1 LSGADKTDTIL
12 AVTSLVFPFG
22 RPVAPRIP
30 IANGARQLF
39 ILGAYPSA
47 FHVSWRP
54 PSTNGL
60 SQIKAVAVDNEPEP
74 FWTGADEADRLAAW
88 KSAVAFDHA
97 RFGEVG
103 LPGPLNGSSGRW
115 VEEQVLRPL
124 DTSRADAWITDCLD
138 VYCCSDDL
146 RQRLTDT
153 YNRVNGLPPWRL
165 LEHPSEDEMV
175 RQALAGHTE
184 RLRNELTTARPDRI
198 VTLGN
203 AALRVFARLV
213 GCNDENNV
221 PRQLSPDLKVYG
233 KPIAIRVDGRP
244 VEWLP
249 LAHPAAP
256 KRYQEAH
263 KVWLAAYRGA

>member
-1 LSGADKTDTIL
+1 MPS
-12 AVTSLVFPFG
+12 
-22 RPVAPRIP
+22 
-30 IANGARQLF
+30 ANGQRQLF

-60 SQIKAVAVDNEPEP
+60 SQIKAIAVDNEPEP
-74 FWTGADEADRLAAW
+74 FWTGADEADRLATW
-88 KSAVAFDHA
+88 KNAVAFDHA
-97 RFGEVG
+97 RFGDVG
-103 LPGPLNGSSGRW
+103 LPGFLNGSSGRW
-115 VEEQVLRPL
+115 VEEQILCPL
-124 DTSRADAWITDCLD
+124 DTSRADTWITDCLD

-146 RQRLTDT
+146 RQRLADT
-153 YNRVNGLPPWRL
+153 YNRVAGLPPWGL
-165 LEHPSEDEMV
+165 PEHPSEDEIV
-175 RQALAGHTE
+175 RKALADHTE

-213 GCNDENNV
+213 GHTDENNA
-221 PRQLSPDLKVYG
+221 PRQLSADSNVYG
-233 KPIAIRVDGRP
+233 KPIATRVDGRP

-256 KRYQEAH
+256 KRYQDAH
-263 KVWLAAYRGA
+263 KVWLAADRGA

>member
-1 LSGADKTDTIL
+1 MPS
-12 AVTSLVFPFG
+12 
-22 RPVAPRIP
+22 
-30 IANGARQLF
+30 ANGQRQLF

-60 SQIKAVAVDNEPEP
+60 SQIKAIAVDNEPEP
-74 FWTGADEADRLAAW
+74 FWTGADEADRLVTW
-88 KSAVAFDHA
+88 KNAVAFDPA
-97 RFGEVG
+97 RFGDVG
-103 LPGPLNGSSGRW
+103 LPGFLNGSSGRW
-115 VEEQVLRPL
+115 VEEQILCPL
-124 DTSRADAWITDCLD
+124 DTSRADTWITDCLD

-146 RQRLTDT
+146 RKRLTDT
-153 YNRVNGLPPWRL
+153 YNRVAGLPPWGL
-165 LEHPSEDEMV
+165 PEHPSEDEIV
-175 RQALAGHTE
+175 RKALADHTE

-213 GCNDENNV
+213 GHTDENNA
-221 PRQLSPDLKVYG
+221 PRQLSADSNVYG
-233 KPIAIRVDGRP
+233 KPIATRVDGRP

-256 KRYQEAH
+256 KRYQDAH
-263 KVWLAAYRGA
+263 KVWLAADRGA